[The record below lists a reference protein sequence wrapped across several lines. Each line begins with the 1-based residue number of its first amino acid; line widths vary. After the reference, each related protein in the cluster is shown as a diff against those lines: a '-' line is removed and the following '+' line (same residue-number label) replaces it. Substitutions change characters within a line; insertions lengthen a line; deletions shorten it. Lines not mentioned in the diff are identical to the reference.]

1 MRSDRNGTTL
11 LTEGS
16 ILGKLFGFA
25 VPLFLGNLFQQLYN
39 TCDSLI
45 VGNFAGSEAL
55 AAVSSSGSLI
65 FLLVGLFNGIAM
77 GAGVVIARYF
87 GAREGEHLRRA
98 IHATVFFG
106 IVAGAALTVLGILLT
121 PLLLRW
127 MGTPETVLPQSIIY
141 FRVYFAG
148 ALAVVLYNV
157 AVGVLQAVGDSRH
170 PLYYLM
176 ISSGVNVVLDLLF
189 VAVLGYGVGAAALA
203 TTIAQSLSAILA
215 FRRLTRPGTEYQV
228 CWRQVRPDGPM
239 LKQILAIGLPSGV
252 QNSIISLANVIV
264 QSNINQFGPHAMA
277 GCGVYFKIE
286 GFGFLPITCFA
297 MALSTFV
304 SQNLGAGKPDR
315 VRKGSIYGTLCSV
328 GIAEL
333 VGVAVCAGA
342 PWLMAAF
349 TREADVIAYGVQQ
362 AHIETLFWCLLGL
375 SHCSA
380 GILRGAGKAKVS
392 MVIMLLCWC
401 LIRITYITITVSI
414 LHDIRVVFWA
424 YPITWGLSGILF
436 TLYFKSQWKNL
447 IRPAAMKVE

>member
-349 TREADVIAYGVQQ
+349 NREADVIAYGVQQ

-401 LIRITYITITVSI
+401 LIRLTYITITVSI